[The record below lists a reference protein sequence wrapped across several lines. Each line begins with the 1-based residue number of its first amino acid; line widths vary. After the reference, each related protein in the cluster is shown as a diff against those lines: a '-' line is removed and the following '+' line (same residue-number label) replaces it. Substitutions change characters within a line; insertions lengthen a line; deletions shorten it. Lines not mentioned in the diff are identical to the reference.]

1 MMLHGIIWF
10 GLVFQKVKNQI
21 VHARSSKSSFW
32 EYQKFRLAAF
42 KTRFCTKNLLFLHLS
57 KAPGTFYFFWF
68 VHPALHE
75 STATKTEEAQF
86 VGVFCMRIKRKICCG
101 KWFMSN
107 SVCDQ
112 HAIFCRWSPITFDFK
127 EETAYREQD
136 LSLATMSLHCWQNS
150 LSTTQEV
157 ETAGQWTKSC
167 CSWFGSQWAEKNR
180 AVLKFRLVA
189 VSIVAMHLTETLLMW
204 AFKDRHDWRAL
215 EPNATI
221 LTVRSVS
228 FFSVLTSFLS
238 AISAGW
244 CGRAKEDLI
253 MSGVVLFNV
262 GSFCLRT
269 ARNPD
274 VTHQYFQR
282 NLWQCKPSKWIKRV
296 PVTSFFPD
304 APAMLCAQWRKNLV
318 TDMQS
323 TGKRFFDLKRFD
335 MDLQKNDSRLQ
346 SQVVF
351 HLARN
356 FACDPGDWNMWLRC
370 TCGRSHV
377 SMQWGTQAQSSWA
390 KSLGLD
396 MFGFRICLIGVHA
409 NDRSLFSSILLNKL
423 LCSLK

>member
-1 MMLHGIIWF
+1 
-10 GLVFQKVKNQI
+10 
-21 VHARSSKSSFW
+21 
-32 EYQKFRLAAF
+32 
-42 KTRFCTKNLLFLHLS
+42 
-57 KAPGTFYFFWF
+57 
-68 VHPALHE
+68 
-75 STATKTEEAQF
+75 
-86 VGVFCMRIKRKICCG
+86 
-101 KWFMSN
+101 MSN

-167 CSWFGSQWAEKNR
+167 CSWFGSQWAEKKSRSFKVPSGSRFNSCYALDR
-180 AVLKFRLVA
+180 DPIDVGFQRSSWLKGSWTQCNYSHREISQL
-189 VSIVAMHLTETLLMW
+189 
-204 AFKDRHDWRAL
+204 
-215 EPNATI
+215 
-221 LTVRSVS
+221 

-318 TDMQS
+318 TDLQS

-377 SMQWGTQAQSSWA
+377 SMQWG
-390 KSLGLD
+390 
-396 MFGFRICLIGVHA
+396 
-409 NDRSLFSSILLNKL
+409 NPSSIELSKVIGFGYVWI
-423 LCSLK
+423 